1 MVVVIEGGGGVNQ
14 TIKQS
19 TNQSTNHPVLSSIT
33 NQTNPRPQTPHTTT
47 IDPATTTQIKL
58 HAPPSGPSPPPPASS
73 WPRPPPPPPSSSQR
87 RPPESIDQWGSES
100 VNQPPNQCGVSQSHT
115 PTPHPHTSPPPH
127 PSINPQSPTSSAFFF
142 SAAAACVC
150 TGASIDS
157 IDRVGVSQ
165 SVSQSV
171 SLSMRRHPIT
181 HPTTP
186 PTPPHPTN
194 PKSPTSSAFFFSS
207 SVGAAGGAAGA
218 SAGFAASA
226 AGAGAAATSSARA
239 VWGRRQRARARPS
252 STSRRQGRRRGRCG
266 RMAGRRARGV
276 VMVRAVGRLIDRVES
291 RRRGSGCGGVCA
303 VQDGRAPRSLLLLP
317 LAWVLVPVWPRR
329 ACGSNVSGEFNWIE
343 TWQQPGSRV
352 QRPDWRRRGRK
363 ATAAAKRACHAPP
376 PSLPPHA

>member
-100 VNQPPNQCGVSQSHT
+100 VNQPPNQYGVSQSHT

-127 PSINPQSPTSSAFFF
+127 PSINPQ
-142 SAAAACVC
+142 
-150 TGASIDS
+150 
-157 IDRVGVSQ
+157 
-165 SVSQSV
+165 
-171 SLSMRRHPIT
+171 
-181 HPTTP
+181 
-186 PTPPHPTN
+186 
-194 PKSPTSSAFFFSS
+194 SPTSSAFFFSS

-329 ACGSNVSGEFNWIE
+329 ACGSNVSGEFNWIGS
-343 TWQQPGSRV
+343 WQQPGSRV